1 MHLLGLCAPWVQLLP
16 CLGLELLWLLL
27 DDLDVFKK
35 VLAVCIPRRIIVHV
49 LGALLLLQS
58 PFLLSVVHEEPVVRT
73 HCSAWALLVDRGRG
87 SARGKNIQ
95 ITRGCPRLDVFA
107 LGARSSLV
115 VVARAGGVIYQI
127 RDRSASLL
135 A

>member
-1 MHLLGLCAPWVQLLP
+1 MHPKENYRSRSQRPPSA
-16 CLGLELLWLLL
+16 
-27 DDLDVFKK
+27 
-35 VLAVCIPRRIIVHV
+35 AVAI
-49 LGALLLLQS
+49 
-58 PFLLSVVHEEPVVRT
+58 LLSVVHEEPVVRT